1 MDAERELALRALQQY
16 DLVPRRV
23 TLAARSFNTVFRVST
38 DSGAYSL
45 RVAAPLQ
52 MHGERTL
59 RAEGDWLRRLRAS
72 GVTVPALHR
81 NRAGADGTEVAMA
94 DGTLRTCALFD
105 WIPGRLLR
113 TRLSAR
119 SAAALGALS
128 ARLHDGAAEARPPEG
143 VLVADRVL
151 YWRLPDRVSALPGG
165 EVFAEA
171 LQVSQHALDRSWAAA
186 PHAPHLLHGDLT
198 PANTIV
204 SRGGGLVPIDFQDL
218 VVGLDVQDLS
228 FTLAALRRIP
238 EADRLEEAFRAGYRT
253 QRPWPDLP
261 EPLLDALLVA
271 RALNQINLTVA
282 LHGVEALGDYL
293 AQHAER
299 LRAWLRRPDTHRA

>member
-38 DSGAYSL
+38 DAGAYAL

-52 MHGERTL
+52 IHGERTL
-59 RAEGDWLRRLRAS
+59 QTEGEWLRRLRAR
-72 GVTVPALHR
+72 GLTVPTVHR
-81 NRAGADGTEVAMA
+81 DRSGAEGTEVAA
-94 DGTLRTCALFD
+94 PDGTTRTCALFD

-113 TRLSAR
+113 TRLTPR
-119 SAAALGALS
+119 SAAALGALA
-128 ARLHDGAAEARPPEG
+128 ARLHDDAAGAPPPDG

-151 YWRLPDRVSALPGG
+151 HWRLPDRISALPAGD
-165 EVFAEA
+165 VFAEA
-171 LQVSQHALDRSWAAA
+171 LHESQQVLDRLWAAA
-186 PHAPHLLHGDLT
+186 PHPPHLLHGDLT
-198 PANTIV
+198 PANVIV
-204 SRGGGLVPIDFQDL
+204 SRDGGLVPIDFQDL
-218 VVGLDVQDLS
+218 VVGFDVQDLAV
-228 FTLAALRRIP
+228 TIAVLQRIP
-238 EADRLEEAFRAGYRT
+238 DADRLEQAFREGYRVH
-253 QRPWPDLP
+253 RPWPELP

-282 LHGVEALGDYL
+282 LHGVEPLGDYL

-299 LRAWLRRPDTHRA
+299 LRAWLRRPAADRV